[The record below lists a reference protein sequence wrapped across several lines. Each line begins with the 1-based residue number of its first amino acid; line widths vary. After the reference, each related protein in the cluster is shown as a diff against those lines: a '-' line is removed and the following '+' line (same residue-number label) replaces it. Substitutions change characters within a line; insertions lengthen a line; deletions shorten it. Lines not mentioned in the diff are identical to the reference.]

1 MSSTKRPI
9 YLGALT
15 QRLKHFSV
23 PPLPCDLGQRPRP
36 CPPSTHRRPAARPAA
51 TPARWARRRRWLSFG
66 LLAGILLIAAALR
79 LPNLATNPGWDG
91 DEGYNLN
98 IAMNLAHGHHQMFAL
113 DFVFVQHPPLFFGLA
128 ALLIHVLG
136 ATMAPLRLLSVA
148 FCLGTLLLLPA
159 LTAAVVDARGGAA
172 RTGSRGS
179 AARTGSRG
187 GAARTGSRGGAARTG
202 SRGGAAQVNDR
213 LLATYAGL
221 LAALA
226 YAVLPVV
233 VLQNRFGYTYNGL
246 AFWSTLALLGVLRDR
261 QGHRPDQGRG
271 SRWMWLAV
279 AGVASAA
286 ARATDQEGIYLFPL
300 LLFGLSGGLP
310 RRLAAC
316 LLALCG
322 PAIYVGAMILT
333 ERSALLFD
341 ITHTAGRVAG
351 GSPVWQIETWVYALA
366 DLARFDPAIPL
377 GLAGLILIPGR
388 AARRTVLLLLAAML
402 LVILKVRDPNPLF
415 RAAEPLLPLVCLGLG
430 VLGGRS
436 WAWAVRQPSPIPPA
450 SGTPL
455 LSHARERGS
464 GVRGGR
470 GRFALAAVCAGAVFL
485 AALPVMASD
494 VHAALDGFR
503 TPIDGS
509 LPRSTARARSMA
521 AWLNARLRPSDTVL
535 AMPQVS
541 WLVHS
546 RTADLLQAVARGGG
560 ASAFYPAGI
569 ARARWV
575 YDPRPDAARYLVVD
589 DFTRAWI
596 AQFPAERSLVRHAQH
611 TWRLVYV
618 HGEYQVYENP
628 NYV

>member
-1 MSSTKRPI
+1 MSVVTTAPAPAPVSTSTHGRSNVFP
-9 YLGALT
+9 AAA
-15 QRLKHFSV
+15 
-23 PPLPCDLGQRPRP
+23 PPSWPAQRPR
-36 CPPSTHRRPAARPAA
+36 
-51 TPARWARRRRWLSFG
+51 WLSIG
-66 LLAGILLIAAALR
+66 ILIAILLIAAALR

-113 DFVFVQHPPLFFGLA
+113 DFVFVQHPPLFFALA

-136 ATMAPLRLLSVA
+136 ATMLPLRLLSVA

-159 LTAAVVDARGGAA
+159 LAAALVDARGDAI
-172 RTGSRGS
+172 RS
-179 AARTGSRG
+179 
-187 GAARTGSRGGAARTG
+187 
-202 SRGGAAQVNDR
+202 NDR
-213 LLATYAGL
+213 RLATYAGL

-246 AFWSTLALLGVLRDR
+246 AFWGVLALLGVLRDR
-261 QGHRPDQGRG
+261 QDHRQDYRQDQGQAR
-271 SRWMWLAV
+271 RWTWLAV
-279 AGVASAA
+279 AGVAGAA
-286 ARATDQEGIYLFPL
+286 ALATDQEGVYLLPL
-300 LLFGLSGGLP
+300 LLFGLGGGLP

-322 PAIYVGAMILT
+322 PAIYMGAMVLT
-333 ERSALLFD
+333 ERSALIFD

-351 GSPVWQIETWVYALA
+351 GSLAWQVETWVYALA
-366 DLARFDPAIPL
+366 DLMRFDPAIPV
-377 GLAGLILIPGR
+377 GLAGLVLIPGR
-388 AARRTVLLLLAAML
+388 AARRTVVLLLVAML

-430 VLGGRS
+430 VLGGRLWT
-436 WAWAVRQPSPIPPA
+436 WA
-450 SGTPL
+450 
-455 LSHARERGS
+455 E
-464 GVRGGR
+464 GVRDGR
-470 GRFALAAVCAGAVFL
+470 ARFALAAVCAGAVFL

-494 VHAALDGFR
+494 AHAALDGFR

-521 AWLNARLRPSDTVL
+521 AWLNGRLRPSDVAL
-535 AMPQVS
+535 AMPQIS
-541 WLVHS
+541 WLLHA
-546 RTADLLQAVARGGG
+546 RTAELLQAVARGGQ

-569 ARARWV
+569 ARVRWV

-596 AQFPAERSLVRHAQH
+596 AQFPAERALVRRVRH
-611 TWRLVYV
+611 TWRLVYA

-628 NYV
+628 AR